1 MKPNADADSLI
12 AALSPDTPAR
22 CINALVRVIENPPDA
37 ISANET
43 EAITRCL
50 CAESKTI
57 RRRAADALAAIARR
71 DSRILTTLRATLNHT
86 DRQTRFGAAYALGA
100 SGEGALTIDTAPALF
115 DALGDQDGDVR
126 WAAAEL
132 IVRLGQ
138 AYPVEI
144 LAGLLALVREG
155 NPAARKMALYCI
167 RDLGPR
173 DGEVLDAAA
182 TASHDVDI
190 HVRLSALAL
199 LAASFSTSDAAAA
212 LALERL
218 ESDRDDGVRR
228 AAAVALGN
236 MQNVSARI
244 RDSLERAAA
253 NASDN
258 SLARAARAAL
268 DRIARNQ

>member
-1 MKPNADADSLI
+1 MNTRIDADSLI
-12 AALSPDTPAR
+12 AALSPEAPER
-22 CINALVRVIENPPDA
+22 CINALVALIENPPVAIPDDA
-37 ISANET
+37 A

-50 CAESKTI
+50 SAESKTI

-71 DSRILTTLRATLNHT
+71 DSRILATLRAALHHA

-100 SGEGALTIDTAPALF
+100 SGDGALTIDAAHPLY
-115 DALGDQDGDVR
+115 DALGDRDGDVR

-132 IVRLGQ
+132 VVRLGR
-138 AYPVEI
+138 AHPVEI
-144 LAGLLALVREG
+144 PAGLLALVREG

-167 RDLGPR
+167 RDLGAC
-173 DGEVLDAAA
+173 GSEVLDAAA
-182 TASHDVDI
+182 IASHDDDT

-199 LAASFSTSDAAAA
+199 LAASFTTSAAAAA

-218 ESDRDDGVRR
+218 ESDRDEGVRR

-236 MQNVSARI
+236 MRSVSAQVT
-244 RDSLERAAA
+244 DSLKRAAA
-253 NASDN
+253 NVSDN

-268 DRIARNQ
+268 DRIARN